1 MWSKYHENQFDN
13 HKEFTCHGYS
23 RIRFV
28 NKFFFTSFVIHK
40 KNKIV
45 WIKSQEQG
53 HERVWERERELEV
66 LYSSLPHPPKK
77 YSLWMMTGTEI
88 AGRNSELLQ
97 YILEKLLIY
106 GRYKNTLL
114 DNKVFEP
121 LFLDRFSVKVP

>member
-1 MWSKYHENQFDN
+1 
-13 HKEFTCHGYS
+13 
-23 RIRFV
+23 
-28 NKFFFTSFVIHK
+28 
-40 KNKIV
+40 
-45 WIKSQEQG
+45 
-53 HERVWERERELEV
+53 
-66 LYSSLPHPPKK
+66 
-77 YSLWMMTGTEI
+77 MMTGTEI